1 MSTEAA
7 VRISIDQIER
17 DSREAFVKAR
27 DYFYAYRIL
36 EFQHAA
42 ELVDRADGQVCLV
55 VAALFRRSGSW
66 ASVTWGG
73 ERGGV
78 S

>member
-27 DYFYAYRIL
+27 EYFYAYRCGL
-36 EFQHAA
+36 
-42 ELVDRADGQVCLV
+42 DRPC
-55 VAALFRRSGSW
+55 
-66 ASVTWGG
+66 
-73 ERGGV
+73 
-78 S
+78 